1 MRPFDRGKISILNAV
16 TAVALTLA
24 NGLLGII
31 VMRFVLEA
39 YGSDF
44 NGLNSTANQI
54 VNVLMIIEGGFT
66 LASNVALFAP
76 LTKSDI
82 KLVNGILCA
91 TRKRFHLIGAIF
103 FGAGIVASIGY
114 SFVVNSSLSQ
124 ELVITIMVMA
134 VVPPAFNLFF
144 ASTYRV
150 LLQAQQ
156 KEYVISI
163 ISIITVSL
171 GHLTNIF
178 IVLAGCPMWSVRF
191 VTMICAL
198 ANSLIIVLYV
208 RRHNTFIDL
217 SEEARMDEIKGTA
230 DVMAQRI
237 TGVVYNSAPIVFLSV
252 SPVGGT
258 ILASVYAVY
267 NSVFQLVKSLLNGV
281 IDAPRQSIGQLLA
294 ERDRQEVWNVFRQ
307 YELVAFMAIFTLV
320 VVVAVLVLPFVVIY
334 TDGINDANYNNPI
347 IALLM
352 VVIAVFEMTHIP
364 SGHLIN
370 MAGEFKISKHFQ
382 IISCI
387 VLLITMP
394 IGGIVGGI
402 YGMLAS
408 VLIVAVLLAIL
419 EIGYVHRFFFKCKM
433 KSFFRLFLPLLIGGI
448 LAACLETQLF
458 SNLPTGYI
466 SLFICA
472 LALFVINALLAVFI
486 SLVFNRGDV
495 RLLFVRFKSML
506 HVGR

>member
-1 MRPFDRGKISILNAV
+1 MSISEGISRSRYSIYNAISAV
-16 TAVALTLA
+16 TLTLI

-76 LTKSDI
+76 LTKGDI
-82 KLVNGILCA
+82 GLVNGILCA
-91 TRKRFHLIGAIF
+91 TRRRFHVIGAIF
-103 FGAGIVASIGY
+103 CGAGILASIGY
-114 SFVVNSSLSQ
+114 SFIVNSSLSQ

-171 GHLTNIF
+171 GHLTNIVV
-178 IVLAGCPMWSVRF
+178 VLAGCPMWSVRF
-191 VTMICAL
+191 VTMMYAL
-198 ANSLIIVLYV
+198 ANSLIIVLCV

-217 SEEARMDEIKGTA
+217 DVTARMDQIKGTA
-230 DVMAQRI
+230 DVMAQRV

-294 ERDRQEVWNVFRQ
+294 EREREEVWIVFKQ
-307 YELVAFMAIFTLV
+307 YELVACMAIFTLV
-320 VVVAVLVLPFVVIY
+320 VVAAVLILPFVNLY
-334 TDGINDANYNNPI
+334 TTGINDTNYNNPI

-352 VVIAVFEMTHIP
+352 VVIAVFEMSHIP

-370 MAGEFKISKHFQ
+370 MAGEFRVSRHFQ
-382 IISCI
+382 VISCV

-394 IGGIVGGI
+394 LGGIVGGI
-402 YGMLAS
+402 YGMLTS
-408 VLIVAVLLAIL
+408 VLIVAILLAIL
-419 EIGYVHRFFFKCKM
+419 EIGYVHCVFFKRKLF
-433 KSFFRLFLPLLIGGI
+433 SFFRLFFPAFIGGYY
-448 LAACLETQLF
+448 CFLF
-458 SNLPTGYI
+458 RNTI
-466 SLFICA
+466 F
-472 LALFVINALLAVFI
+472 F
-486 SLVFNRGDV
+486 
-495 RLLFVRFKSML
+495 
-506 HVGR
+506 

>member
-1 MRPFDRGKISILNAV
+1 MRSPDRSKISILNAI
-16 TAVALTLA
+16 TAIALTLA
-24 NGLLGII
+24 NGLLGIV

-76 LTKSDI
+76 LTKNDI
-82 KLVNGILCA
+82 NLVNGILSA

-103 FGAGIVASIGY
+103 LGAGVVASIGY

-124 ELVITIMVMA
+124 ELVITIMIMA

-163 ISIITVSL
+163 ISIITISL
-171 GHLTNIF
+171 GHLTNII

-191 VTMICAL
+191 VTMVCAL

-217 SEEARMDEIKGTA
+217 GANARMDEIKGTA

-237 TGVVYNSAPIVFLSV
+237 TGVIYNSAPIVFLSV

-267 NSVFQLVKSLLNGV
+267 NSIFQLVKSLLNGV

-294 ERDRQEVWNVFRQ
+294 ERDRQEVWSVFRQ
-307 YELVAFMAIFTLV
+307 YELIACMAIFTLV
-320 VVVAVLVLPFVVIY
+320 IVVGVLVLPFVAVY

-352 VVIAVFEMTHIP
+352 IAIAIFEMAHIP

-370 MAGEFKISKHFQ
+370 MAGEFKISKRFQ
-382 IISCI
+382 IASCI
-387 VLLITMP
+387 VLLATMP
-394 IGGIVGGI
+394 IGGVVGGI

-408 VLIVAVLLAIL
+408 VLIVAILLAIL
-419 EIGYVHRFFFKCKM
+419 EIGYVHCFFFEHRLL
-433 KSFFRLFLPLLIGGI
+433 SFFRLFLPLLFSGI
-448 LAACLETQLF
+448 LIACFEAYFFSGLF
-458 SNLPTGYI
+458 MGYI
-466 SLFICA
+466 SLFVSA
-472 LALFVINALLAVFI
+472 LVLFIINALFAILI
-486 SLVFNRGDV
+486 SLIFNRKDMS
-495 RLLFVRFKSML
+495 LLFVRFRSML
-506 HVGR
+506 HIGR

>member
-1 MRPFDRGKISILNAV
+1 MQSLDRGKISVLNAA
-16 TAVALTLA
+16 TAVMLTLA

-54 VNVLMIIEGGFT
+54 VNVLMVIEGGFT

-76 LTKSDI
+76 LTKNDI

-103 FGAGIVASIGY
+103 FGVGILASIGY

-124 ELVITIMVMA
+124 ELIITIMVMA

-171 GHLTNIF
+171 GHLTNIVV
-178 IVLAGCPMWSVRF
+178 VLGGCPMWSVRL
-191 VTMICAL
+191 VTMVCAL
-198 ANSLIIVLYV
+198 ANSLIVVLYV

-217 SEEARMDEIKGTA
+217 GADARMDQIKGTA

-237 TGVVYNSAPIVFLSV
+237 TGVIYNSAPIVFLSV

-294 ERDRQEVWNVFRQ
+294 ERDRQEVWGVFRQ
-307 YELVAFMAIFTLV
+307 YELIACMAVFTLV
-320 VVVAVLVLPFVVIY
+320 VVVAVLILPFVNLY
-334 TDGINDANYNNPI
+334 TDGINDANYNNPA

-352 VVIAVFEMTHIP
+352 IAIAVFEMVHIP

-370 MAGEFKISKHFQ
+370 MAGEFKISKRFQ
-382 IISCI
+382 VASCI

-402 YGMLAS
+402 YGMLTS
-408 VLIVAVLLAIL
+408 VLIVAILLAIL
-419 EIGYVHRFFFKCKM
+419 EIGYVHCFFFKHRLS
-433 KSFFRLFLPLLIGGI
+433 SFFRLFLPLLFGGM
-448 LAACLETQLF
+448 LVAYLEVFFF
-458 SNLPTGYI
+458 SNMSTGYI
-466 SLFICA
+466 FLFICA
-472 LALFVINALLAVFI
+472 VALFAANALLAICI
-486 SLVFNRGDV
+486 SSVFNWRDIKQ
-495 RLLFVRFKSML
+495 LLVRFKGL
-506 HVGR
+506 LRATK